1 MKAKPSTR
9 LINALAA
16 RTHFGEIME
25 EVERNQV
32 RFVVSRRGRPT
43 MIMLSVRDYLRNIVK
58 KSELL
63 ADIQL
68 EAQTAGMETI
78 TDDDIDQEIK
88 AYRQAKQ

>member
-1 MKAKPSTR
+1 MTTKPPTK
-9 LINALAA
+9 LINALKA

-25 EVERNQV
+25 EVDREQV
-32 RFVVSRRGRPT
+32 RIVVSRRGRPK

-78 TDDDIDQEIK
+78 TDEEIDAEIK
-88 AYRQAKQ
+88 AYRQAKK

>member
-1 MKAKPSTR
+1 MKAKPSTK